1 MRLRAEPEVLPP
13 ELPSENR
20 NSTVK
25 ATEGE
30 EASRAD
36 VTAACGLPHSSK
48 EKERC
53 GQWPAPARGGPERI
67 GSWEGN

>member
-13 ELPSENR
+13 ELPSEKR
-20 NSTVK
+20 NSTAK

-30 EASRAD
+30 GASRAD
-36 VTAACGLPHSSK
+36 AAVACGLPHSSK
-48 EKERC
+48 EKERRP
-53 GQWPAPARGGPERI
+53 QWPAPDQGGPEWT